1 MRKLQIAIKIRN
13 LKKTYENGVTALKGV
28 NLDIYKGEI
37 LAILGPNGA
46 GKSTLIK
53 ILIGQIKPTNGQV
66 FIFDTPI
73 EKLLTTETRLKI
85 SYVPQENMLLDLLTV
100 EENMDYFASLYD
112 IKKEERKRKIRE
124 LLELFGLSEHRKKR
138 AEKLSGGMK
147 RKLTIATSL
156 LNDPEILILDEP
168 TTGLDPIARAEL
180 LSSLEVLKEKKKT
193 IIITTHLIDE
203 AEKLANR
210 VAIMDEG
217 KIIKVGKPNEIKEQ
231 ICGEVLLDILLDTR
245 KNGKLRDELLKII
258 KNNEFVAVGDKLIV
272 KTHEPIELVSK
283 LEEKQ
288 EFKDLILASSIRKP
302 SLEDAFLI
310 LTGKK
315 LE

>member
-1 MRKLQIAIKIRN
+1 MIKLQLAVKIRN

-28 NLDIYKGEI
+28 NLDVYKGEI
-37 LAILGPNGA
+37 IAILGPNGA

-53 ILIGQIKPTNGQV
+53 ILIGQIKPTSGEV
-66 FIFDTPI
+66 LIFDTPI
-73 EKLLTTETRLKI
+73 EKLLTTDTRLKI

-112 IKKEERKRKIRE
+112 ISKDERKKKIQE

-147 RKLTIATSL
+147 RKLTIATAL
-156 LNDPEILILDEP
+156 LNDPELLILDEP

-180 LSSLEVLKEKKKT
+180 LSSLEVLKERKKT

-203 AEKLANR
+203 AEKLADR

-217 KIIKVGKPNEIKEQ
+217 KIIKVGRPNEIKEE
-231 ICGEVLLDILLDTR
+231 ICGDVLLDILMDTR
-245 KNGKLRDELLKII
+245 KNGKLRDELLKMIEE
-258 KNNEFVAVGDKLIV
+258 NEFVSVGDKLIV
-272 KTHEPIELVSK
+272 KTREPVKLVSQ
-283 LEEKQ
+283 LEGRT
-288 EFKDLILASSIRKP
+288 EFKELILATSIRKP
-302 SLEDAFLI
+302 SLEDAFLF